1 MVVRE
6 QYIKKIQPFM
16 DKPVVKVITG
26 IRRSGKSELMK
37 MLQGVLAERGVQQEQ
52 IVYINY
58 ESLRWEQYRDYR
70 SLYNYVDEV
79 RSKLNGQRIY
89 VFVDEIQEVEEWE
102 RAVNSMLA
110 DWDADIYITGSNSRL
125 LSSELASYL
134 AGRYVEC
141 VVYPLSYGEFLKF
154 HNYSIESPESRL
166 VYFDQYL
173 RQGGFPAFHVAPFET
188 DTIYQMVQDIYA
200 SVLLRDTVQRF
211 RIRNIDMLDRLVQ
224 FLFDNIGNT
233 FSAKSITAY
242 LKNQKR
248 AIDTETLYNYLQALE
263 SSFIISKV
271 QRYDTKGKELLQTG
285 EKYYVA
291 DLSLIYARRGYAPEL
306 IAGMLEN
313 LVYVELLRRGYR
325 VFVGKQGKAEVDFIG
340 VRQEETVY
348 VQVCES
354 MDSDATRERELK
366 PLREIKDNYPKYIV
380 LGTPSGAGNIDGIQC
395 RYIGD
400 FLLEQ

>member
-37 MLQGVLAERGVQQEQ
+37 MLQGVLTERGVRQEQ

-141 VVYPLSYGEFLKF
+141 VVYPLSYSEFLKF
-154 HNYSIESPESRL
+154 HNYSVESPETRL
-166 VYFDQYL
+166 AYFEQYL

-248 AIDTETLYNYLQALE
+248 TIDAETLYNYLQALE

-380 LGTPSGAGNIDGIQC
+380 LGTPSGAGNIEGIQC